1 MGVGNK
7 EDDGFRQKT
16 DSTKHGLRNKFEIEM
31 AIVTLP
37 IVQEKLNRF
46 AAEQWD
52 KALAYLQ
59 GTFSLSRTDCEDVF
73 QEAFVVLHNN
83 IIGGKLTLTSSLS
96 TYFIGI
102 CRNKAH
108 EFMRGKGNTLNVI
121 DEFPNT
127 TKDEFEDERI
137 DRLLALEDDTE
148 QIEARKEAIVRE
160 IVSKLPSPCNQ
171 ILWGFYR
178 DGFSM
183 ETLAKMYNYS
193 SAGSVKVT
201 RHRCAQKFKAR
212 FMDITKHL
220 FD

>member
-1 MGVGNK
+1 MVI
-7 EDDGFRQKT
+7 EDLSQT
-16 DSTKHGLRNKFEIEM
+16 
-31 AIVTLP
+31 
-37 IVQEKLNRF
+37 QQKLNRF
-46 AAEQWD
+46 AGKQWD
-52 KALAYLQ
+52 KTLAYLQ
-59 GTFSLSRTDCEDVF
+59 GYFSLSRSDCEDVF
-73 QEAFVVLHNN
+73 QEAFIVLYKN
-83 IIGGKLTLTSSLS
+83 ITEGKLTLTASLS

-108 EFMRGKGNTLNVI
+108 EKMRAKGKVINII

-137 DRLLALEDDTE
+137 DTLLALEDDTE

-160 IVSKLPSPCNQ
+160 IVSNLPSPCDK

-183 ETLAKMYNYS
+183 KTLAQLYNYKS
-193 SAGSVKVT
+193 EGSVKVT
-201 RHRCAQKFKAR
+201 KHRCGEKFKAR
-212 FMDITKHL
+212 FMEISRRL

>member
-1 MGVGNK
+1 
-7 EDDGFRQKT
+7 
-16 DSTKHGLRNKFEIEM
+16 M
-31 AIVTLP
+31 AIEDLSQT
-37 IVQEKLNRF
+37 QQKLNRF
-46 AAEQWD
+46 AAKQWD
-52 KALAYLQ
+52 KTLAYLQ
-59 GTFSLSRTDCEDVF
+59 GYFSLSRSDCEDVF
-73 QEAFVVLHNN
+73 QEAFIVLYNN
-83 IIGGKLTLTSSLS
+83 ITEGKLTLTAALS

-108 EFMRGKGNTLNVI
+108 EKLREKGKELNII

-148 QIEARKEAIVRE
+148 QIETRKEAVVRE
-160 IVSKLPSPCNQ
+160 IVSKLPSPCDQ

-183 ETLAKMYNYS
+183 KTLAKMYNYKS
-193 SAGSVKVT
+193 EGSVKVT
-201 RHRCAQKFKAR
+201 KHRCGEKFKAR
-212 FMDITKHL
+212 FMELSKRL

>member
-1 MGVGNK
+1 MA
-7 EDDGFRQKT
+7 E
-16 DSTKHGLRNKFEIEM
+16 EISM
-31 AIVTLP
+31 T
-37 IVQEKLNRF
+37 QRKLNEF

-59 GTFSLSRTDCEDVF
+59 GTFSLSRSDCEDVF
-73 QEAFVVLHNN
+73 QEAFIVLHKNMTE
-83 IIGGKLTLTSSLS
+83 GKLTLTSSLS

-102 CRNKAH
+102 CRNKAR
-108 EFMRGKGNTLNVI
+108 EKMRGKGKELTII

-137 DRLLALEDDTE
+137 DRLLALEDDTS
-148 QIEARKEAIVRE
+148 QIEERKEAVVRE
-160 IVSKLPSPCNQ
+160 IVSKLPSPCDQ

-183 ETLAKMYNYS
+183 KTLAKMYNYKS
-193 SAGSVKVT
+193 EGSVKVT
-201 RHRCAQKFKAR
+201 KHRCGEKFKAR
-212 FMDITKHL
+212 FMELSKRL

>member
-1 MGVGNK
+1 MAN
-7 EDDGFRQKT
+7 EDL
-16 DSTKHGLRNKFEIEM
+16 ST
-31 AIVTLP
+31 
-37 IVQEKLNRF
+37 QQKLNRF
-46 AAEQWD
+46 AAKQWD

-59 GTFSLSRTDCEDVF
+59 GYFSLSRSDCEDVF
-73 QEAFVVLHNN
+73 QEAFIVLYKN
-83 IIGGKLTLTSSLS
+83 ITEGKLTLTAALS

-108 EFMRGKGNTLNVI
+108 EKIRAKGKEINIV

-127 TKDEFEDERI
+127 IKDEFEDERI

-148 QIEARKEAIVRE
+148 QIEMRKEAIVRE
-160 IVSKLPSPCNQ
+160 IVSNMPSPCDK

-183 ETLAKMYNYS
+183 ETLAQMYNYS

-212 FMDITKHL
+212 FLEISNRL
-220 FD
+220 LY

>member
-1 MGVGNK
+1 
-7 EDDGFRQKT
+7 
-16 DSTKHGLRNKFEIEM
+16 M
-31 AIVTLP
+31 AIEDLSHT
-37 IVQEKLNRF
+37 QQKLNRF
-46 AAEQWD
+46 AAKQWD
-52 KALAYLQ
+52 KTLAYLQ
-59 GTFSLSRTDCEDVF
+59 GTFSLSRSDCEDVF
-73 QEAFVVLHNN
+73 QEAFIVLFKN
-83 IIGGKLTLTSSLS
+83 ITEGKLTLTSSLS

-108 EFMRGKGNTLNVI
+108 EKLREKGKELNII
-121 DEFPNT
+121 DDFPNT

-137 DRLLALEDDTE
+137 DRLLALEDDTN
-148 QIEARKEAIVRE
+148 QIEARKEAVVRE
-160 IVSKLPSPCNQ
+160 IVSKLPSPCDQ

-183 ETLAKMYNYS
+183 KTLAQMYNYS

-212 FMDITKHL
+212 FMEISKRL

>member
-1 MGVGNK
+1 MAVI
-7 EDDGFRQKT
+7 
-16 DSTKHGLRNKFEIEM
+16 EIPQ
-31 AIVTLP
+31 T
-37 IVQEKLNRF
+37 QQKLNRF

-73 QEAFVVLHNN
+73 QEAFIVLYKK
-83 IIGGKLTLTSSLS
+83 ITDGELALTAKLS

-108 EFMRGKGNTLNVI
+108 ERMRGMGKALNII
-121 DEFPNT
+121 DEYPNT
-127 TKDEFEDERI
+127 TKDEYEDERI

-148 QIEARKEAIVRE
+148 QIEARKEAVVRE
-160 IVSKLPSPCNQ
+160 IVSNLPEPCDK

-183 ETLAKMYNYS
+183 KTLATMYNYKS
-193 SAGSVKVT
+193 EGSVKVT
-201 RHRCAQKFKAR
+201 KHRCTEKFRAR
-212 FMDITKHL
+212 FMEIINTIL
-220 FD
+220 